1 MATFLTLSAPEPRDS
16 APLLA
21 HLLDDRGGR
30 SLAGAMHGE
39 ALVQGSR
46 LVPGGTGVV
55 ELDVDPAVL
64 VAHSASRYDLNPAPG
79 ELSDALRIDLPAP
92 RVVFVQP
99 GSFWVQQVREVVRA
113 GHDAGLPE
121 DVTAAEVSD
130 FLAVLVHSGR
140 GFVARVADGAGVV
153 RVLAATVAA
162 LRGDDVGA
170 AWAAPDPTA
179 LRSVPEPA
187 ARALREVLLRI
198 EVPDA
203 EQTQVELVALGFVG
217 S

>member
-1 MATFLTLSAPEPRDS
+1 M
-16 APLLA
+16 
-21 HLLDDRGGR
+21 
-30 SLAGAMHGE
+30 
-39 ALVQGSR
+39 
-46 LVPGGTGVV
+46 V

-79 ELSDALRIDLPAP
+79 ELSEALRIDLPAP
-92 RVVFVQP
+92 RVVFAQP
-99 GSFWVQQVREVVRA
+99 GSFWVQQVREVVSA

-170 AWAAPDPTA
+170 AWAAPDPAA